1 MSTVMRQDFLVEAY
15 IHSVSDL
22 SNYSNTLGTAP
33 VDVFSIKQ

>member
-15 IHSVSDL
+15 IHSVSHL
-22 SNYSNTLGTAP
+22 STCSNTPVTAL